1 MNDSFEKSLE
11 HQKFSLDHFQILSEQ
26 NQDNML
32 SQSHWTTDSM
42 NYSQSIKINIGP
54 SHGGTIIPSF
64 HRSPYYIED
73 RRSSVEKKSLCVIIY
88 EMKSE
93 VLFTSYLVNNFVHS
107 FCAKKIIAR
116 RPFGQ
121 SILVFQTIYCE
132 SCAILWCLPRQFLGG
147 IGSLKQ
153 TYLNEQKNI
162 LESFRS

>member
-1 MNDSFEKSLE
+1 M
-11 HQKFSLDHFQILSEQ
+11 
-26 NQDNML
+26 
-32 SQSHWTTDSM
+32 
-42 NYSQSIKINIGP
+42 
-54 SHGGTIIPSF
+54 
-64 HRSPYYIED
+64 
-73 RRSSVEKKSLCVIIY
+73 CVVIY
-88 EMKSE
+88 EMKSK

-153 TYLNEQKNI
+153 TYLNEQKKHFGVFSLLKIKCADVITNKYWKMGFVNVRLDHWALNI
-162 LESFRS
+162 IEMKTKLGRSQGPFERFYYLNLSALCC